1 MTDPFKTLFGVDKEA
16 ESEEDKIKR
25 YMLEGTGLNPDKKY
39 KLNMFDALRAMDLKN
54 RDFYDNLTDQE
65 KKGFAPFV
73 MVRWASSVNHPMPE
87 MDEWWIK
94 ATNQRFNT
102 DLLNISEHPKL
113 QWLAATTTSPGMGAM
128 KHQWVGY
135 KKKTGKS
142 QNALRKFIVQQFP
155 TLNDDEVVFLMSQ
168 LTRDEIKQYALDL
181 GYNDKDIKA
190 IFK

>member
-1 MTDPFKTLFGVDKEA
+1 
-16 ESEEDKIKR
+16 
-25 YMLEGTGLNPDKKY
+25 
-39 KLNMFDALRAMDLKN
+39 
-54 RDFYDNLTDQE
+54 
-65 KKGFAPFV
+65 
-73 MVRWASSVNHPMPE
+73 

-155 TLNDDEVVFLMSQ
+155 TLNDDEVVFLISQ